1 MGKLIL
7 NVDTGID
14 DAFAMILLNKYRI
27 FPEFIVAAS
36 GNSTLENT
44 YRNTTGITNL
54 LQLGCPVYPG
64 SYKPLVR
71 HHYLE
76 DFHGENGIGCYEF
89 DEVSLEN
96 QPNGIIKM
104 YEALQHDK
112 YTIICTSPMT
122 SLGLLLSMNSGIKK
136 NIENIV
142 IMGGAFGITQYGNG
156 NMGNS
161 EFNVFY
167 DPEAAKIV
175 LGADINE
182 TIISLDLTMNPEL
195 AIKNL
200 PQNTG
205 RTALD
210 NFIYKTTEFMLKKHG
225 TFELHDPIAALSF
238 INPDIF
244 EFVNGSID
252 VDSNG
257 VTRFKKHRNS
267 KKRIAVA
274 LNNEDYINQ
283 LVNKIY
289 DIA

>member
-1 MGKLIL
+1 
-7 NVDTGID
+7 
-14 DAFAMILLNKYRI
+14 
-27 FPEFIVAAS
+27 
-36 GNSTLENT
+36 
-44 YRNTTGITNL
+44 
-54 LQLGCPVYPG
+54 
-64 SYKPLVR
+64 
-71 HHYLE
+71 
-76 DFHGENGIGCYEF
+76 
-89 DEVSLEN
+89 
-96 QPNGIIKM
+96 
-104 YEALQHDK
+104 
-112 YTIICTSPMT
+112 
-122 SLGLLLSMNSGIKK
+122 
-136 NIENIV
+136 
-142 IMGGAFGITQYGNG
+142 MGGAFGITQYGNG
-156 NMGNS
+156 NMGDS

-195 AIKNL
+195 AINNL

-244 EFVNGSID
+244 EFVNGNID

-257 VTRFKKHRNS
+257 VTRFEKNRNS

-274 LNNEDYINQ
+274 LNHEDYINQ

-289 DIA
+289 DIG